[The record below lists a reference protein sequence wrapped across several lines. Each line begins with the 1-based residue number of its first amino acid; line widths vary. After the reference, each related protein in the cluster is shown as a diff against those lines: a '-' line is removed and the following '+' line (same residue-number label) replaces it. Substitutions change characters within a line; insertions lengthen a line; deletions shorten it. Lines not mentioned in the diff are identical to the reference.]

1 MAKIKPRTFKGTR
14 DFTPA
19 EMIPRE
25 RLINSIKRVFQTFGF
40 SPVETPALEMLEVLA
55 GKYGEEGD
63 KLLYKLDYKNDRP
76 KDRVALRYD
85 LTVPLARLVASHP
98 EWPLPFKR
106 YQVQPVWRGDKP
118 QIRQGRFREFYQ
130 CDIDTIGAE
139 EGFADAEIIALT
151 VAMLDEL
158 GFNEGDREAVV
169 LLNHR
174 KILEG
179 LTTFSGLTVDRMPDF
194 CRILDK
200 LDKIGKEAVFT
211 ELGGIGVS
219 TASLDQLDAVF
230 NTTGNNLERLEA
242 LQALMTDSPAAQQG
256 IDGLKTIIGLL
267 DAMQVNPA
275 RVKFEA
281 RLARGL
287 DYYTGAV
294 WEAVLP
300 KQPHIGSLSGGGRY
314 DELIGLYSGRDLP
327 AVGATIGLDRMFAA
341 MEQLDMVDKLGDTVT
356 RILLTVF
363 SEEER
368 GAAMQMLAEFRAA
381 GIPSDLFPK
390 GGKMKKAFTYADKQ
404 GIPFVGVIGP
414 DEARLEPPR
423 LALKDLSDGSQQT
436 VRVEDAIQRI
446 REVL

>member
-25 RLINSIKRVFQTFGF
+25 RLINTIKRVFQTFGF
-40 SPVETPALEMLEVLA
+40 SPLETPALEMLEVLA

-76 KDRVALRYD
+76 GDRVALRYD

-130 CDIDTIGAE
+130 CDIDTIGAD

-179 LTTFSGLTVDRMPDF
+179 LTTFAGLPVEKMPDF

-211 ELGGIGVS
+211 ELGNIGVS
-219 TASLDQLDAVF
+219 TASLDQLDTVF
-230 NTTGNNLERLEA
+230 NTTGNNQERLEA
-242 LQALMTDSPAAQQG
+242 LTSQLADSPAALQG
-256 IDGLKTIIGLL
+256 IEGLQTILNLL
-267 DAMQVNPA
+267 DSMQINPE

-294 WEAVLP
+294 WEAILP

-341 MEQLDMVDKLGDTVT
+341 MEQLDMVEKLGGTVT

-363 SEEER
+363 SPEER
-368 GAAMQMLAEFRAA
+368 AVAIRMLAEFRKA
-381 GIPSDLFPK
+381 GIPSDLFPQ
-390 GGKMKKAFTYADKQ
+390 GGKMKKAFSYADKL
-404 GIPFVGVIGP
+404 GIPFVGVLGP
-414 DEARLEPPR
+414 DEAKMDPPR
-423 LALKDLSDGSQQT
+423 LTLKDLSDGSQET
-436 VRVEDAIQRI
+436 VRVEEAIQRI
-446 REVL
+446 RGVL